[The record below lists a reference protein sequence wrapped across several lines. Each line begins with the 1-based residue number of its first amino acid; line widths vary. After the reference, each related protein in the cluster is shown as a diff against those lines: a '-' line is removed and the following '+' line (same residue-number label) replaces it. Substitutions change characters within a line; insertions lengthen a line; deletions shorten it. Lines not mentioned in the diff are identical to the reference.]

1 MTSKQTRV
9 GIGFDAHRYIPTQ
22 NGPSNFIM
30 LCGVEV
36 PFTSDIEANS
46 DGDVGIHALVDALFG
61 SVAAGD
67 IGMHFTPNDPQ
78 WSRAKSRLFL
88 EHAVKVVHDK
98 GGELINIDITI
109 IGEKPYIS
117 RYRQA
122 MREKLSEILVLDV
135 DRISVKATSTEKMGF
150 LGREE
155 GIAAQA
161 IVSVL
166 V

>member
-9 GIGFDAHRYIPTQ
+9 GMGSDAHRFLPTR
-22 NGPSNFIM
+22 NGPSNKIM

-36 PFTSDIEANS
+36 PCAYDIEANS
-46 DGDVGIHALVDALFG
+46 DGDVALHALVDALLG

-67 IGMHFTPNDPQ
+67 IGMHFTPDDPQ
-78 WSRAKSRLFL
+78 WTGAKSSIFVTYALRLL
-88 EHAVKVVHDK
+88 HEK
-98 GGELINIDITI
+98 GAELVNIDITVI
-109 IGEKPYIS
+109 AEKPHVS
-117 RYRQA
+117 PYRQA
-122 MREKLSEILVLDV
+122 MREKLSELLALDI
-135 DRISVKATSTEKMGF
+135 DRVSVKATSTEKLGF